1 MHTNC
6 ITFILLIAFGYLI
19 LNNWP
24 DQFPSGKKKSL
35 RWLLFHS
42 LLDFVY
48 PHSLPLAFSSHT
60 QKGGKSQTKE
70 WDYRLWLRFNSAT
83 GAVISNS
90 DPPHIFAAV
99 LQLTAAFVA
108 IPKGGSSLALNEFFL
123 LFFFECFFCRLFSP
137 LLLFFFP
144 RTRYLRPSEWKVERL
159 NIGVYSESQSYAT
172 FTPLVGRLN
181 LQVRRP
187 NYLFIVVGVCSL

>member
-1 MHTNC
+1 MARSVPFWQK
-6 ITFILLIAFGYLI
+6 TFMVIAL
-19 LNNWP
+19 
-24 DQFPSGKKKSL
+24 SL
-35 RWLLFHS
+35 FFFLQI
-42 LLDFVY
+42 
-48 PHSLPLAFSSHT
+48 FSSSLSFYSSHFLFIHTHTHT
-60 QKGGKSQTKE
+60 QRGGKSQTKE

-123 LFFFECFFCRLFSP
+123 FFRTLFFSPFFPPFALFFCRAW
-137 LLLFFFP
+137 
-144 RTRYLRPSEWKVERL
+144 YLRPSEWKGRTFKYWRL
-159 NIGVYSESQSYAT
+159 QQKPSHAT
-172 FTPLVGRLN
+172 FTPLVGCLN

-187 NYLFIVVGVCSL
+187 NYLFIIVGVSLRSSLNK